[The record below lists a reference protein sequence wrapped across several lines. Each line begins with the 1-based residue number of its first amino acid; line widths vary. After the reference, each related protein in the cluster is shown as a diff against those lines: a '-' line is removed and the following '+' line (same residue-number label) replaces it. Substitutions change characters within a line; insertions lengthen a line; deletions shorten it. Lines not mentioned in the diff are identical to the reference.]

1 MIKTGFPLTNII
13 TEKLNGLLFKVSETL
28 KDKFQV
34 EVTKTLKIKYYALYQ
49 NETSQTMFTHVLTI
63 RRKQFCLSCESDI
76 IQIKIAFN
84 RLAVI
89 LKSSVPTKSED
100 KHVCL
105 QNLTYMSR
113 SAL

>member
-1 MIKTGFPLTNII
+1 MIKTGLPLTNII

-28 KDKFQV
+28 EDKFQV
-34 EVTKTLKIKYYALYQ
+34 GVTKISKLKYYALYQ
-49 NETSQTMFTHVLTI
+49 NETSQTMFTLLLTI
-63 RRKQFCLSCESDI
+63 RRKQFCFSCENDI

-105 QNLTYMSR
+105 QNLTYVSR
-113 SAL
+113 SAF